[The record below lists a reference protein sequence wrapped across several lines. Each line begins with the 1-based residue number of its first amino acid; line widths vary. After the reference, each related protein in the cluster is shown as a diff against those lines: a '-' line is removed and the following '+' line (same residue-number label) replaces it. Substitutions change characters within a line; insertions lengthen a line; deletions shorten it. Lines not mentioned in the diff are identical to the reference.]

1 MKFVKMQGIGN
12 DYIYID
18 AINQEIHER
27 KELAKKISNRHFG
40 IGADGMILIC
50 KSTIADFKMEMYNS
64 DGSQAEMCG
73 NGIRCFGKFLYDNE
87 FINKREIKVE
97 TACGIKTLYLNIK
110 ENKVESVKVDMGEP
124 ILEAKKIPTNIEK
137 EIITNFPLK
146 IEEKEF
152 KINCVSMGNP
162 HTIIFTE
169 DLKKIDIEEYGSK
182 IENSIYF
189 PKKTNVEFAQ
199 ILDKSTVKVYV
210 WERGTGETLACGT
223 GACATVVAGIINNK
237 LERSEI
243 KVILKGGE
251 LIVTWDKNNKIYLT
265 GEATTV
271 FKGEF

>member
-237 LERSEI
+237 LERGEI

>member
-18 AINQEIHER
+18 AINQEIYNR
-27 KELAKKISNRHFG
+27 KELAKKISDRHFG

-124 ILEAKKIPTNIEK
+124 ILEAKTIPANIEK
-137 EIITNFPLK
+137 EIIRNFPIK

-152 KINCVSMGNP
+152 EINCVSMGNP

-169 DLKKIDIEEYGSK
+169 DLKKINIEEDGSK
-182 IENSIYF
+182 IENSRYF

-199 ILDKSTVKVYV
+199 ILDKNTVKVYV

-265 GEATTV
+265 GGATTV

>member
-18 AINQEIHER
+18 AINQEIYNR
-27 KELAKKISNRHFG
+27 KELAKKISDRHFG

-124 ILEAKKIPTNIEK
+124 ILEAKKIPANIEK
-137 EIITNFPLK
+137 EIIKNFPLK

-169 DLKKIDIEEYGSK
+169 DLKKINIEEDGSK
-182 IENSIYF
+182 IENSRYF

-199 ILDKSTVKVYV
+199 ILDKNTVKVYV

-265 GEATTV
+265 GGATTV

>member
-18 AINQEIHER
+18 AINQEIYNR
-27 KELAKKISNRHFG
+27 KELAKKISDRHFG
-40 IGADGMILIC
+40 IGADWMILIC

-124 ILEAKKIPTNIEK
+124 ILEAKKIPANIEK
-137 EIITNFPLK
+137 EIIKNFPLK

-169 DLKKIDIEEYGSK
+169 DLKKINIEEDGSK
-182 IENSIYF
+182 IENSRYF

-199 ILDKSTVKVYV
+199 ILDKNTVKVYV

-265 GEATTV
+265 GGATTV